1 MTSEGSALPQVWDV
15 SRLEKWQSEFSS
27 CKSARLRYLAAPAG
41 IRADLLRARPQGG
54 WMPMLLQK
62 DSPQVAARSPAPA
75 HEANLNG
82 NRILTGSGLTR
93 ACR

>member
-1 MTSEGSALPQVWDV
+1 
-15 SRLEKWQSEFSS
+15 
-27 CKSARLRYLAAPAG
+27 
-41 IRADLLRARPQGG
+41 
-54 WMPMLLQK
+54 MPMLLQK